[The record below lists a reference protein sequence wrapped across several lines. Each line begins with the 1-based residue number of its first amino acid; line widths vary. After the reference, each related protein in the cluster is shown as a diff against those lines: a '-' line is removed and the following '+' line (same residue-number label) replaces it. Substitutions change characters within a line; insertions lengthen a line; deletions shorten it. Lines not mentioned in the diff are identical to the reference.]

1 MLKNIIFLICLLSCS
16 HTFFTAEKNS
26 IDLVYK
32 DLKKIYERNKKNNRY
47 EINKHIIDSF
57 LSEHTVSIQDVYDM
71 LNKKEEIF
79 RITYNQLN
87 HELEL
92 IPWKQ
97 PEITPFIAQLPY
109 RMLSI
114 KPKYHSE
121 GSISM
126 AMGDMVTD
134 ILYFGAW
141 VIGMPLLLSGI
152 GIQHYTNPSTI
163 KNVVSLGL
171 MATGGLLSL
180 PGNFF
185 GLLALIATIEDKLNT
200 IVFKLKR
207 RIPLQQRDNTL
218 AELHLIQKMIKDL
231 QRLYP
236 ELQTK

>member
-109 RMLSI
+109 RML
-114 KPKYHSE
+114 
-121 GSISM
+121 
-126 AMGDMVTD
+126 
-134 ILYFGAW
+134 
-141 VIGMPLLLSGI
+141 
-152 GIQHYTNPSTI
+152 
-163 KNVVSLGL
+163 
-171 MATGGLLSL
+171 
-180 PGNFF
+180 
-185 GLLALIATIEDKLNT
+185 
-200 IVFKLKR
+200 
-207 RIPLQQRDNTL
+207 
-218 AELHLIQKMIKDL
+218 
-231 QRLYP
+231 
-236 ELQTK
+236 